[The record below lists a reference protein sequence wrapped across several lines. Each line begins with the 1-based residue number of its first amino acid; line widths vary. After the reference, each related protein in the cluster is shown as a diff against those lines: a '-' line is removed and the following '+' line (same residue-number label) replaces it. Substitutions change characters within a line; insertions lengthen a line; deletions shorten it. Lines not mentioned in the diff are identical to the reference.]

1 MIVVTKSNVLIPKQH
16 QAATRGPFIFVR
28 PEHKGDKGLIE
39 HEKVHRKQFFRTFGL
54 HGLLYLFVPEY
65 RLAAELEAFA
75 EQAKHYP
82 DDRTLKFAHLIA
94 SNYGLKITVAFAH
107 AALLEELERA

>member
-1 MIVVTKSNVLIPKQH
+1 MTVFYTNRFIPEPH
-16 QAATRGPFIFVR
+16 QAATRGPFIFIK
-28 PEHKGDKGLIE
+28 PEYKDDKGLLE
-39 HEKVHRKQFFRTFGL
+39 HEKVHRRQWLRTLGL
-54 HGLLYLFVPEY
+54 HSLLYLFVPEY

-75 EQAKHYP
+75 EQATHYP

-94 SNYGLKITVAFAH
+94 SNCGLKITVASAH